1 MERKYIMKLLVL
13 LLIVMVGFSSAWGQ
27 KDEIPTKA
35 LTAKIL
41 GTDNRPVPNVVVS
54 SFIGQDKA
62 ISDQEGNFTIQVA
75 ASGVIDHLY
84 VEENGFKPLV
94 VELANGNLRDN
105 MIVLSREYVVE
116 GKKNLSFP
124 YQDLLSDRSV
134 SATTV
139 ISGEELK
146 SYPTTSFLETL
157 AGRVPGMEVR
167 QFNSTPGQ
175 ESVGV
180 AIRGVS
186 ATVYIDGVLRD
197 ASDLAVD
204 EVETVHV
211 IRDLA
216 GRAILGLSGTNPVIW
231 IVTKS
236 GASFKRQINATA
248 SVGFSSPVGLPEYL
262 DAYDYATL
270 YNEARV
276 NDGLGP
282 IYSQTALDAYKN
294 NSDPVK
300 YPNIDYQGQYVKKQ
314 TMYRKANLNFSGG
327 DEKVNYFSMLDY
339 VGTDGLEAIGQE
351 TKLNR
356 YKIRGNVNIKLND
369 WMKMNVNLSAVYG
382 KRRFANEGG
391 GASPF
396 NLFETVSSYPAN
408 AHPISYDNKLI
419 VSSDYPINLTNE
431 LKYGGY
437 AENVE
442 LNTQNGAELLI
453 DLGSVL
459 EGLSFKAATAFDVN
473 NAITNNKGG
482 TAALYRL
489 IDNNGQLGTERIVEE
504 RVDPNLSEG
513 WNSYMRRTSAYGQ
526 FTYDRTFDKHALTMN
541 ASYFQILEEIRNT
554 DPNYQPLKKQ
564 DLGLRANYAFAN
576 KYVAQL
582 DLSYTGSMF
591 LKKDDR
597 FDLYPTVG
605 AGWIVSNEDFLADSK
620 TVNYLKLYG
629 SYGVMGIEY
638 VGLSGFNS
646 YYLFETLWQRTGGW
660 QSGIEGNRG
669 ASVNIYN
676 IMQPGSN
683 DFELP
688 KLHFFNIGMQTDLF
702 EHHLAVEMNYYNR
715 RESELFS
722 LKFSETPAI
731 YGGYD
736 FLPATNYGE
745 NKYWGLDGLIQ
756 YTAKI
761 GKLNYSIGANASYNR
776 GKYVIVDE
784 PIALEGYQ
792 KRANTEIGAIWGYS
806 AEGLFQSDS
815 EIQSRGIDQSWG
827 AVQAGDIKYAD
838 FNNDEVVDENDIH
851 DLGEHAPRI
860 LYGTNLS
867 LEYRGIGLK
876 LIGAG
881 MADGKIMYSQS
892 NYFWI
897 TGSRQNY
904 SKPMLKRWPETNKY
918 PRLTT
923 QSQNNYQQS
932 SFWLANAAYFTLKNV
947 ELSYTLPRQL
957 SKKILMSD
965 LKIFAQGKNLFT
977 VSELTKYGLNPEN
990 PWAGSLLGYPLLKTI
1005 NLGVACKF

>member
-1 MERKYIMKLLVL
+1 MERRYIMKLLVL
-13 LLIVMVGFSSAWGQ
+13 LFIAVVGFTTARAQ
-27 KDEIPTKA
+27 EEKAPTKA

-41 GTDNRPVPNVVVS
+41 DNANQPVPNVIVS
-54 SFIGQDKA
+54 SFLGQDKA
-62 ISDQEGNFTIQVA
+62 ITDQEGNFTIQVA
-75 ASGVIDHLY
+75 LGAIDHLY

-94 VELANGNLRDN
+94 VDLVNGNLDDN
-105 MIVLSREYVVE
+105 MIVLNREYVVE

-139 ISGEELK
+139 ITGEELK
-146 SYPTTSFLETL
+146 SYPATSFFETL
-157 AGRVPGMEVR
+157 AGRVPGMVVR

-186 ATVYIDGVLRD
+186 AAVYIDGVIRD

-216 GRAILGLSGTNPVIW
+216 GRAMLGLSGTNPVIW
-231 IVTKS
+231 ITTKS

-248 SVGFSSPVGLPEYL
+248 SVGLSSPVGLPEYL

-276 NDGLGP
+276 NDGLSP
-282 IYSQTALDAYKN
+282 VYSQTALDAYKN

-300 YPNIDYQGQYVKKQ
+300 YPNIDYQDQYVKKQ
-314 TMYRKANLNFSGG
+314 MMYRKANLNFSGG

-339 VGTDGLEAIGQE
+339 VGTDGLEAIGQD

-391 GASPF
+391 SAFPF
-396 NLFETVSSYPAN
+396 NLFEVISSYPAN

-419 VSSDYPINLTNE
+419 VNSDYPINLTNE
-431 LKYGGY
+431 LRYSGF
-437 AENVE
+437 AENAE
-442 LNTQNGAELLI
+442 LNTQNSAELLI
-453 DLGSVL
+453 DLGSIL
-459 EGLSFKAATAFDVN
+459 EGLSFKAAAAFDVN
-473 NAITNNKGG
+473 NSITNNKGG

-489 IDNNGQLGTERIVEE
+489 IDDNGQIGTERIVEE
-504 RVDPNLSEG
+504 QVDPNLSEG
-513 WNSYMRRTSAYGQ
+513 WDSYMRRTSAYGQ
-526 FTYDRTFDKHALTMN
+526 FTYDRTFDKHALTVN
-541 ASYFQILEEIRNT
+541 ASYFQLQEEIRNT

-564 DLGLRANYAFAN
+564 DIGLRANYAYAN

-591 LKKDDR
+591 LQKDKR
-597 FDLYPTVG
+597 FDLYPTIG
-605 AGWIVSNEDFLADSK
+605 AGWIISNEDFLSDSK
-620 TVNYLKLYG
+620 VVDYLKLYS
-629 SYGVMGIEY
+629 SYGIMGIEY

-646 YYLFETLWQRTGGW
+646 YYLFETLWQRTGSW
-660 QSGIEGNRG
+660 QSGIEGNKG
-669 ASVNIYN
+669 AEVNIYN

-683 DFELP
+683 NFELP
-688 KLHFFNIGMQTDLF
+688 KLSFFNIGMQTDLF
-702 EHHLAVEMNYYNR
+702 DHHLAVEMNYYTR
-715 RESELFS
+715 RETDLFS
-722 LKFSETPAI
+722 LKVNETPSL

-745 NKYWGLDGLIQ
+745 NKYWGLDGFIQ
-756 YTAKI
+756 YTGKI
-761 GKLNYSIGANASYNR
+761 GELNYTVGANATYNR

-784 PIALEGYQ
+784 PVALEDYR
-792 KRANTEIGAIWGYS
+792 KRANTQVDNIWGYS
-806 AEGLFQSDS
+806 SDGLFQSES
-815 EIQSRGIDQSWG
+815 EITSRNITQSWG
-827 AVQAGDIKYAD
+827 AVKPGDIKYTD
-838 FNNDEVVDENDIH
+838 YNNDKVVDEKDIH
-851 DLGEHAPRI
+851 DLGEHDPRI
-860 LYGTNLS
+860 SYGANLS
-867 LEYRGIGLK
+867 LNYKGIGLK
-876 LIGAG
+876 LIGTG
-881 MADGKIMYSQS
+881 VADGKTMYTQS

-904 SKPMLKRWPETNKY
+904 SKPMIERWPETNNY

-923 QSQNNYQQS
+923 QSVNNYQAS

-947 ELSYTLPRQL
+947 EVSYTFPRLL
-957 SKKILMSD
+957 SKKLLMSD
-965 LKIFAQGKNLFT
+965 FKVFAQGKNLFT
-977 VSELTKYGLNPEN
+977 VSDLTKFGLNPEN
-990 PWAGSLLGYPLLKTI
+990 PYAGSSMGYPLLKTI
-1005 NLGVACKF
+1005 TLGVACKF